1 MSINV
6 DNNVEAPDTYKFEKL
21 VLFDKDVD
29 VAFKLFTDNVELDD
43 NEFIFLN
50 TSILVDLAFKFFTD
64 NIEFADNDFKL
75 LI

>member
-43 NEFIFLN
+43 NEFI
-50 TSILVDLAFKFFTD
+50 S
-64 NIEFADNDFKL
+64 
-75 LI
+75 